1 MRAFQKYIGLLCSD
15 QLLRS
20 YGHKRYLGSVPIAA
34 ESTAVGPSMVPLVAA
49 AEVAHGLGRRRSRV
63 VGCSPGPGE
72 QPTCLGCLLLSP
84 SATSVTVARHG
95 ASKPASTVVGATVHH
110 SGRQWAHEVIPCQTC
125 DVRPAMT
132 YGSHLTCMGALQAR
146 FLRYHGHYD
155 LMGRLPTAVV
165 HRGAHDGR
173 CWL

>member
-34 ESTAVGPSMVPLVAA
+34 ESTAVGPSMDPLVAA

-63 VGCSPGPGE
+63 VGYSPGPGE

-95 ASKPASTVVGATVHH
+95 GQSQHRPSWAPRCTTAVGNRPMR
-110 SGRQWAHEVIPCQTC
+110 SIPCQTC

-132 YGSHLTCMGALQAR
+132 YSVLKVPETLMPWLLMEPSRMASAAAR
-146 FLRYHGHYD
+146 PDSAKMLSAR
-155 LMGRLPTAVV
+155 MRS
-165 HRGAHDGR
+165 
-173 CWL
+173 

>member
-1 MRAFQKYIGLLCSD
+1 MPWLPSFESVRD
-15 QLLRS
+15 
-20 YGHKRYLGSVPIAA
+20 LGD
-34 ESTAVGPSMVPLVAA
+34 
-49 AEVAHGLGRRRSRV
+49 RRK
-63 VGCSPGPGE
+63 
-72 QPTCLGCLLLSP
+72 
-84 SATSVTVARHG
+84 AWW
-95 ASKPASTVVGATVHH
+95 SKPASTVVGATVHH
-110 SGRQWAHEVIPCQTC
+110 SGRQSAHEVIPCQTC